1 VIGFR
6 SISHR
11 LILAISAIV
20 AGACAILG
28 GFSITQQ
35 QSITKLAL
43 DQELRLQY
51 EGVIAALDYEGR
63 AAVAV
68 GTALA
73 NLPPLQDALE
83 KGDRDTIDRL
93 LHPVSGPLKAVGV
106 PLTTIFTPPATGFY
120 RLHAPK
126 VFGDD
131 ASQRRK
137 TVVLAT
143 EKQVSLSGV
152 EPGLTL
158 LSVFGS
164 VPITNGEKHL
174 GTLDVGIPFGK
185 PFADRIKQRF
195 GVDVVIHGFDGKD
208 FTTLASTLAETSA
221 ATPDELTRVFA
232 GGVVQRDT
240 TVGGHP
246 AAIYVGQIK
255 NYAGAPVAVLVLV
268 KDTTTYEAAAS
279 AALRNLLLGT
289 GGVLLL
295 AILVAIVLSRG
306 ITRPLA
312 AITGTMHRLSGGDTE
327 VAIPGRERRDELG
340 TMAGA
345 LDIFRQNIV
354 ESRRLR
360 EEQEA
365 AKAQAEADKKAAL
378 RAMADR
384 FELDVK
390 SVVGDVSRSATE
402 VQNSAGEITA
412 SVSDSSRQTTA
423 AAAASEEASA
433 AVQTVASAAE
443 ELAASIVEIGRQV
456 QHSTDVAGKAVAKA
470 EQTTAKVNDLAQAG
484 QKIGDVLRLIGAI
497 AKQTNLLAL
506 NATIEAAR
514 AGEAGK
520 GFAVVASEVKGL
532 ATQTAKATE
541 EIANQV
547 NAIQLATKECVG
559 AIGEISA
566 TIGEISATATTIAA
580 AVEEQG
586 AATREIARNVQQA
599 ASGTTAVAGNVAGAS
614 RAAQQSSEV
623 ADRVGTVS
631 TTLNQLSG
639 ALFERVETFLARMRE
654 AA

>member
-11 LILAISAIV
+11 LIVAISAIV
-20 AGACAILG
+20 AGACATLG
-28 GFSITQQ
+28 GFSIAQQ
-35 QSITKLAL
+35 QSVTKLAL
-43 DQELRLQY
+43 DQEMRLQY
-51 EGVIAALDYEGR
+51 EGVTAALDYEGR

-68 GTALA
+68 GTTLA

-83 KGDRDTIDRL
+83 KGDRDAIDRL
-93 LHPVSGPLKAVGV
+93 LHPVYGPLKAVGI
-106 PLTTIFTPPATGFY
+106 PLTTLFTPPATGFY
-120 RLHAPK
+120 RLHDPK
-126 VFGDD
+126 IFGDD

-137 TVVLAT
+137 TVVLAA
-143 EKQVSLSGV
+143 EKQMAFSGV
-152 EPGLTL
+152 EPGREL

-164 VPITNGEKHL
+164 VPITNGEKLL

-208 FTTLASTLAETSA
+208 FATLASTLAETTA
-221 ATPDELTRVFA
+221 ATPDELQRVFA
-232 GGVVQRDT
+232 GGLVQRDA

-255 NYAGAPVAVLVLV
+255 NFAGAPVAVLELV
-268 KDTTTYEAAAS
+268 KDTTAYEVAAH

-289 GGVLLL
+289 GGVLVL
-295 AILVAIVLSRG
+295 AILIAIVLSRG

-327 VAIPGRERRDELG
+327 IEIPGRERRDELG

-354 ESRRLR
+354 ESRRMR
-360 EEQEA
+360 DEQEA
-365 AKAQAEADKKAAL
+365 AKLQAEADKKAAL

-384 FELDVK
+384 FELEVK
-390 SVVGDVSRSATE
+390 SVVGDVSRSAGE
-402 VQNSAGEITA
+402 VQDAAGEITA
-412 SVSDSSRQTTA
+412 SVTEASRQTTA
-423 AAAASEEASA
+423 AASASEEASA
-433 AVQTVASAAE
+433 AVQTVAAAAE
-443 ELAASIVEIGRQV
+443 ELAASISEIGRQV

-470 EQTTAKVNDLAQAG
+470 EQTTVKMNDLAQAG
-484 QKIGDVLRLIGAI
+484 QKIGQVLSLISAI
-497 AKQTNLLAL
+497 ARQTNLLAL

-514 AGEAGK
+514 AGDAGK
-520 GFAVVASEVKGL
+520 GFAVVAAEVKSL

-541 EIANQV
+541 EIASQV
-547 NAIQLATKECVG
+547 AAIQLATKDCVG
-559 AIGEISA
+559 AIGEISS

-586 AATREIARNVQQA
+586 AATQEIARNVQQA
-599 ASGTTAVAGNVAGAS
+599 ASGTTEVAGNVAGAS
-614 RAAQQSSEV
+614 RAAQQSSAV
-623 ADRVGTVS
+623 ADRVRGV
-631 TTLNQLSG
+631 TTALHQQSG
-639 ALFERVETFLARMRE
+639 ALFERVDTFLAGIRL